1 MAPRLNKRQLRELE
15 ELQALDIEAATD
27 VQQVTSEQESS
38 PPPKTMSGGFAAVS
52 TRTLVCTAL
61 F

>member
-27 VQQVTSEQESS
+27 VQEVPSEQESS
-38 PPPKTMSGGFAAVS
+38 PPPKTTSGGFAAVS
-52 TRTLVCTAL
+52 TRTLV
-61 F
+61 